1 MEGAKLLLLLYQK
14 LVRKRKKQD
23 GKQNKRYDIN
33 SCSVNHANGKRYL
46 WYKSG
51 KTTKEKKEKRW

>member
-1 MEGAKLLLLLYQK
+1 MEEANLLLLLYQK

-33 SCSVNHANGKRYL
+33 SCQIKMPGHYGSMKPKGK
-46 WYKSG
+46 KKKIKKGG
-51 KTTKEKKEKRW
+51 KK

>member
-1 MEGAKLLLLLYQK
+1 MEEAKQLLLLCQK

-33 SCSVNHANGKRYL
+33 SY
-46 WYKSG
+46 
-51 KTTKEKKEKRW
+51 

>member
-1 MEGAKLLLLLYQK
+1 MEGAKLLLLLCQK

-33 SCSVNHANGKRYL
+33 SCFTKMPGHYGSMKP
-46 WYKSG
+46 
-51 KTTKEKKEKRW
+51 TTKKKKKKKGGKK